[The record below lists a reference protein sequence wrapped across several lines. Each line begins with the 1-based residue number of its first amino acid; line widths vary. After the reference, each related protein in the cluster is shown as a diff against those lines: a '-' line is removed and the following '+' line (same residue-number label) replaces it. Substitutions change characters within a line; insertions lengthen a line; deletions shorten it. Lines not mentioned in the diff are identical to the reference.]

1 MRLPSLIRLPSHQR
15 FKFQARHYDPVKE
28 EIEERVSKIK
38 HDMELEQ
45 NLKASRNGSAIH
57 GSFRAKSDLAKG
69 AGPSAS
75 GIQLMIA
82 LFLIITVFGWLYYGN
97 DIFYSYTLLVPVI
110 VWSRSKN
117 MLASVSSLF
126 AVVGFSGLYLFGWQ
140 FPFLREFVIASLLI
154 TAYFWFKGR
163 RAQA

>member
-1 MRLPSLIRLPSHQR
+1 MRLPSLFRLPNYDR
-15 FKFQARHYDPVKE
+15 FKFKARHYDPVKE

-38 HDMELEQ
+38 YDMALEE
-45 NLKASRNGSAIH
+45 NLKTSINSSAIH
-57 GSFRAKSDLAKG
+57 GSFKAKKDLVKG

-75 GIQLMIA
+75 GIQLIIA
-82 LFLIITVFGWLYYGN
+82 LFLMVTVFGWLYFGN
-97 DIFYSYTLLVPVI
+97 DIFYTYTLVIPVI

-117 MLASVSSLF
+117 VLASVSALF
-126 AVVGFSGLYLFGWQ
+126 SVVGFSGLFLLGWQ
-140 FPFLREFVIASLLI
+140 FPYLREFVIASLVI